1 MNFKQRTKAR
11 LFSKLFMNVKA
22 DGQMNTVTQ
31 PSGTTLAGG
40 EAVLLDNHVRT
51 VYSKEIEFK
60 AMPILRFLQFARQK
74 TELGTEPGLKISM
87 MTYNNLKRGGALQE
101 GVRMSA
107 QALSST
113 MKHITVGER
122 GNAVAV
128 SELSLKTSFTDI
140 MADATTLLARD
151 VAITLD
157 VELRDTLINGVTN
170 TIYGRA
176 SKTAPKIASR
186 KDITETN
193 TLTVASIKDAVEILA
208 TANAPKF
215 EGNYY
220 VCFVHPHQSR
230 DLRDDSAWIEA
241 SKYGAPEQLFNGE
254 IGRIDDVRFIETTIM
269 PNGVAPEGDEAFAP
283 ELKVGAGEVGAENQV
298 DVFQSV
304 IFGEDTY
311 GYAVGL
317 PVELRDNG
325 VTDFGREHAL
335 AWYAIWGCGVLHPER
350 GVVIETA

>member
-1 MNFKQRTKAR
+1 MNFKEKAKAR
-11 LFSKLFMNVKA
+11 LFMNVKA
-22 DGQMNTVTQ
+22 ESQINTVTQ
-31 PSGTTLAGG
+31 TTGTNLAGG
-40 EAVLLDNHVRT
+40 EAVQLDNHVRI

-60 AMPILRFLQFARQK
+60 AMPILRFLQFAKQK
-74 TELGTEPGLKISM
+74 TELGTQPGLTISM
-87 MTYNNLKRGGALQE
+87 MTYNNLKRGGALTE
-101 GVRMSA
+101 GTRMGT

-113 MKHITVGER
+113 MKQITVGER
-122 GNAVAV
+122 GNAISV
-128 SELSLKTSFTDI
+128 SELALKSSFTDI
-140 MADATTLLARD
+140 MADATTLLGRD

-157 VELRDTLINGVTN
+157 CELRDTVITGVTN

-176 SKTAPKIASR
+176 GKASPKITSR
-186 KDITETN
+186 KEIEATN
-193 TLTVASIKDAVEILA
+193 NLSVASIKDAVEILA

-220 VCFVHPHQSR
+220 VTFVHPHQSR
-230 DLRDDSAWIEA
+230 ELRDDSAWIEA
-241 SKYGAPEQLFNGE
+241 SKYGAPEQLFTGE

-269 PNGVAPEGDEAFAP
+269 PNGAMPELDEAYNPIFAQ
-283 ELKVGAGEVGAENQV
+283 LKKGTAENQV

-304 IFGEDTY
+304 IFGEETY

-335 AWYAIWGCGVLHPER
+335 AWYAIWGTGILHEER

>member
-1 MNFKQRTKAR
+1 MNFKQKTKAR
-11 LFSKLFMNVKA
+11 LFMNVKA
-22 DGQMNTVTQ
+22 KMNTVVQPTGTQ
-31 PSGTTLAGG
+31 LDGG
-40 EAVLLDNHVRT
+40 EAVKLDNHVRV
-51 VYSKEIEFK
+51 VYSKEIQFK

-74 TELGTEPGLKISM
+74 TELGTEPGLSIAM
-87 MTYNNLKRGGALQE
+87 MTYNNLKRGGNLTE
-101 GVRMSA
+101 GVRMTP

-113 MKHITVGER
+113 MKHIAVGER
-122 GNAVAV
+122 GNAVSV

-157 VELRDTLINGVTN
+157 VELRDTVIAGVTN

-176 SKTAPKIASR
+176 GKTDAKVASR
-186 KDITETN
+186 AEITATK
-193 TLTVASIKDAVEILA
+193 TLSVATIKDAVEILA

-220 VCFVHPHQSR
+220 VAFVHPHQSR
-230 DLRDDSAWIEA
+230 ELRDDNAWIEA

-269 PNGVAPEGDEAFAP
+269 PNGTAPEGDEAFAP
-283 ELKVGAGEVGAENQV
+283 ELAEGAGTTPNLV
-298 DVFQSV
+298 DVYQAV
-304 IFGEDTY
+304 VFGEDTY
-311 GYAVGL
+311 GYAIGL

>member
-1 MNFKQRTKAR
+1 MNFKQKTKAR
-11 LFSKLFMNVKA
+11 LFMNVHANKI
-22 DGQMNTVTQ
+22 NTVVQT
-31 PSGTTLAGG
+31 SGTKLDGG
-40 EAVLLDNHVRT
+40 EAVKLDNHVRT

-60 AMPILRFLQFARQK
+60 AMPILRFLQFAKQK
-74 TELGTEPGLKISM
+74 TELGTEPGLSIAM

-101 GVRMSA
+101 GVRITA

-122 GNAVAV
+122 GNAVSV

-157 VELRDTLINGVTN
+157 VELRDTVIAGVTN

-176 SKTAPKIASR
+176 GKSDAKVASR
-186 KDITETN
+186 AD
-193 TLTVASIKDAVEILA
+193 LTATKILSVATIKDAVEILA
-208 TANAPKF
+208 TNNAPKF
-215 EGNYY
+215 DGNYY
-220 VCFVHPHQSR
+220 VAFVHPHQSR
-230 DLRDDSAWIEA
+230 ELRDDNAWIEA

-269 PNGVAPEGDEAFAP
+269 PNGVAPEGDEAFAQ
-283 ELKVGAGEVGAENQV
+283 ELKTGEGGNQV
-298 DVFQSV
+298 DVFQAV
-304 IFGEDTY
+304 LFGEDTY

-335 AWYAIWGCGVLHPER
+335 AWYAIWGTGVLHPER

>member
-1 MNFKQRTKAR
+1 MNFKQKTKAR
-11 LFSKLFMNVKA
+11 LFMNVQAK
-22 DGQMNTVTQ
+22 MNTVVQ

-40 EAVLLDNHVRT
+40 EAVKLDNHVRT

-60 AMPILRFLQFARQK
+60 AMPILRFLQFAKQK
-74 TELGTEPGLKISM
+74 TELGTEPGLSIAM
-87 MTYNNLKRGGALQE
+87 MTYNNLKRGGALEE
-101 GVRMSA
+101 GVRITA
-107 QALSST
+107 QALSSS

-122 GNAVAV
+122 GNAVSV
-128 SELSLKTSFTDI
+128 SELTLKTSFTDV

-157 VELRDTLINGVTN
+157 VELRDTVIEGVTN

-176 SKTAPKIASR
+176 GKTDAKVASR
-186 KDITETN
+186 SALTATK
-193 TLTVASIKDAVEILA
+193 TLSVATIKDGVEILA

-215 EGNYY
+215 DGNFY
-220 VCFVHPHQSR
+220 VSFIHPHQSR
-230 DLRDDSAWIEA
+230 ELRDDNAWIEA

-269 PNGVAPEGDEAFAP
+269 PNGVAPEGDEAYAP
-283 ELKVGAGEVGAENQV
+283 DLQTGADGNTV
-298 DVFQSV
+298 DVFQGLL
-304 IFGEDTY
+304 FGEDTY